1 MSENNS
7 PLHCSAL
14 QQPDAPAIADDMPNG
29 RVLGRQHQ
37 TDALLELLGKHPLQQ
52 QNQNQQNQQKQQKQ
66 QSLYHPICPQAVYI
80 YGQPCTGKSTTVRH
94 LLSRQDWQHT
104 VWINCFETYTPRLL
118 FESVLNGLAGIRP
131 SVENGY
137 SVYARCETIDEF
149 LSYIREIAHR
159 DSRQVDLGLSLSAT
173 PTRFLVLDK
182 AEALRGIGSPTLL
195 AYLIN
200 LAEWSGVKICVM
212 FISNLFWD
220 DFCSDAFALK
230 PVTLH
235 FPPYTKDKLKD
246 LDSFFNPHPFLAVVH
261 LALSIVAL
269 DCPSSEE
276 PEVYLAFSDTIYD
289 VFSSSC
295 RQLTELRHILAL
307 LFPKYID
314 PVIQG
319 KVTRKQVSKL
329 FGLAQ
334 PHIKEALHSLYL
346 RDISSDEWQR
356 QSTGAKPPTSVGTAI
371 AKSYD
376 LPYYTKF
383 LVIASYLA
391 SFNPPRLDSRFFSK
405 ARESKGKRVGKK
417 GSVHNGSKL
426 RQQLLGP
433 KAFNVERML
442 AIFYSILAENVDT
455 GFNAHTQIA
464 TLSSLRL
471 LVRVTSMDKI
481 DAARYK
487 CTASYELV
495 SSIGQSVRFD
505 LSQYLFDFTNI

>member
-1 MSENNS
+1 MMSENNS

-200 LAEWSGVKICVM
+200 LAEW
-212 FISNLFWD
+212 
-220 DFCSDAFALK
+220 
-230 PVTLH
+230 
-235 FPPYTKDKLKD
+235 
-246 LDSFFNPHPFLAVVH
+246 
-261 LALSIVAL
+261 ALSIVAL
-269 DCPSSEE
+269 DCPLSEE